1 MSAFWGL
8 LGLDVLAVLLVAAGV
23 ARGHATFRRKPKD
36 RKPSGGTS

>member
-8 LGLDVLAVLLVAAGV
+8 LGFDVLALILIAAAV

-36 RKPSGGTS
+36 RTTTRSTS